1 MDFLYASAQKG
12 QEILVK
18 ASPRHQGTPSEESGV
33 LSEELDSE
41 HLEKQ
46 SGKHLKHRGN
56 LLCYFTRV

>member
-18 ASPRHQGTPSEESGV
+18 TSRHQGTPSEESGV

-46 SGKHLKHRGN
+46 SGKHLKH
-56 LLCYFTRV
+56 